1 MANFWKFETCMQ
13 TVLPAG
19 QVFLVIF
26 KQIILARKFK
36 YMFEKYVGR
45 FITIG
50 GLKKFIF
57 QTQGWTLHLV
67 WTNTVN
73 ENPQKCLIWTFLK
86 KISFFHNLWKVL
98 KNYKKWLKLTC
109 LVTLFD
115 RKLTHQNGL
124 FLACLINFCP
134 LKM

>member
-1 MANFWKFETCMQ
+1 MQ

-73 ENPQKCLIWTFLK
+73 ENPQKCREENI
-86 KISFFHNLWKVL
+86 I
-98 KNYKKWLKLTC
+98 
-109 LVTLFD
+109 
-115 RKLTHQNGL
+115 
-124 FLACLINFCP
+124 
-134 LKM
+134 